1 MWNGNY
7 ILILYLRLFF
17 FRVDLQQRKVNIMNK
32 EKFFC
37 NLIYYASLIIALFL
51 LIIGK
56 YYLGSLWVVITI
68 LISIEIAVLNILQT
82 MRQNKTDKKP
92 KKKTKAKRDEN
103 GRFVKDEA
111 DLETP
116 SL

>member
-1 MWNGNY
+1 MST
-7 ILILYLRLFF
+7 LS
-17 FRVDLQQRKVNIMNK
+17 
-32 EKFFC
+32 EK
-37 NLIYYASLIIALFL
+37 IAAQEAAA
-51 LIIGK
+51 K
-56 YYLGSLWVVITI
+56 
-68 LISIEIAVLNILQT
+68 A
-82 MRQNKTDKKP
+82 KP